1 MSLTL
6 LVWLAL
12 FVVLAVRAFT
22 NGPTYG
28 LSLYVLTFFAN
39 PLFWWWGN
47 DSIGAFRWNLAA
59 SIMFAVAVLLEWA
72 KDPKR
77 TDVAS
82 KWPLRIAIV
91 FLLNATMVHFLLAP
105 DPAVS
110 FDRYVLVVKF
120 VILFVVMA
128 ATIYDVK
135 AFRLALWS
143 MTLGAA
149 YIGYEVTINRRG
161 QFVAGRLQGI
171 GAAGVQ
177 EPNELAAL
185 MGTVL
190 PLAAGLFFT
199 GTTREKIGIAILGPL
214 ILNVVLLCNSRGTF
228 VALICG
234 VVVFLV
240 TTRGAARK
248 KVLRGFA
255 LGAVALVLLLR
266 DPEIV
271 NRFMTVFASAEERDD
286 SAAGRLVIWGV
297 AATVLA
303 DHPFGSGGDGFNR
316 VYSRQYLETGRSV
329 HNGFLSE
336 AVEWGVQGLAI
347 KLVFLLAGIWMV
359 TRTAW
364 RPGVYD
370 AESMVLA
377 SCLIT
382 ATAILVVASLF
393 ADFLD
398 NEWGYWL
405 VGLMLGYVRV
415 YKPRSQPT
423 EPTARV

>member
-6 LVWLAL
+6 AAWLVTFA
-12 FVVLAVRAFT
+12 VLAVRAFT
-22 NGPTYG
+22 HSATYG
-28 LSLYVLTFFAN
+28 LSLYLLTFFAN

-47 DSIGAFRWNLAA
+47 DQIGALRWNLAA
-59 SIMFAVAVLLEWA
+59 ALIFALAVLMESTTSA
-72 KDPKR
+72 NR
-77 TDVAS
+77 TDTAS
-82 KWPLRIAIV
+82 KWPMRIAIAF
-91 FLLNATMVHFLLAP
+91 FLNVTMVHFLLAP

-110 FDRYVLVVKF
+110 FDRYLLVVKF
-120 VILFVVMA
+120 VALFVVLA
-128 ATIYDVK
+128 ATLYDVK
-135 AFRLALWS
+135 ALRLAFWS

-149 YIGYEVTINRRG
+149 YIGYEVTLNERG

-199 GTTREKIGIAILGPL
+199 GSTREKIGIAILGPL

-228 VALICG
+228 VALILG
-234 VVVFLV
+234 VIVFLV
-240 TTRGAARK
+240 TTRGPARK
-248 KVLRGFA
+248 KVFRGFA
-255 LGAVALVLLLR
+255 LGVVAVFLLLR

-271 NRFMTVFASAEERDD
+271 DRFMTVFASEEERDD

-297 AATVLA
+297 AATVLG

-336 AVEWGVQGLAI
+336 AVEWGVQGLVL
-347 KLVFLLAGIWMV
+347 KLMFLLAGVSMV
-359 TRTAW
+359 ARTAW
-364 RPGVYD
+364 RPGAYN

-382 ATAILVVASLF
+382 STAILIVASLF

-405 VGLMLGYVRV
+405 VGLMLGYTRA
-415 YKPRSQPT
+415 YGPPAQSTTR
-423 EPTARV
+423 A